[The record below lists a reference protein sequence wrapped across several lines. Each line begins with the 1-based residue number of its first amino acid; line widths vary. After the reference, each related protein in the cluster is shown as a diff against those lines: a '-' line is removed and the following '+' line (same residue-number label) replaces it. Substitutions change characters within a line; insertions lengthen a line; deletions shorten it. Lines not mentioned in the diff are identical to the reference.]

1 MEAAAALRPLVAVA
15 DDDPRWQ
22 AIAAPTD
29 WSAAHTIE
37 HIADTLLFYSGQVA
51 RRATRGYG
59 IIRNGRD
66 TKPSGHLR
74 DLETATAIFL
84 AVLRD
89 LGDGRALHPS
99 GTADAPGWVGM
110 AVTEMLV
117 HGYDAAAALNV
128 PIELPEDV
136 CARTLE
142 RVFPWVQRGPH
153 SAVTM
158 LLCETGRVTVDGSTG
173 PEDWWWQAA
182 PLSEWD
188 GKPRRRTLDPA
199 WK

>member
-1 MEAAAALRPLVAVA
+1 MEAAAALRPLAAVA

-22 AIAAPTD
+22 TVAAPTD
-29 WSAAHTIE
+29 WTVTHTIE
-37 HIADTLLFYSGQVA
+37 HIPDTLLFYSGQVA

-74 DLETATAIFL
+74 DLETATAIFT

-89 LGDGRALHPS
+89 LGDARALHPS
-99 GTADAPGWVGM
+99 GNADGPGWVGM

-117 HGYDAAAALNV
+117 HGYDAAAALDV
-128 PIELPEDV
+128 PITLPEDV

-142 RVFPWVQRGPH
+142 RVFPWVERGTH

-158 LLCETGRVTVDGSTG
+158 LLCETGRVTVDGVTG
-173 PEDWWWQAA
+173 PEDWWWQAE

-199 WK
+199 WR